1 MAVRTADAV
10 WNGDLPTGSGT
21 MTLGSG
27 AFQGAYSFKS
37 RMEDG
42 PGTNPE
48 ELIGAAHAGCFSM
61 ALAAGLSAA
70 GYVPRSI
77 YTSAQ
82 VFFGPAD
89 GGFAISKVAL
99 TTEGDVPHITP
110 EEFAKQAVTAKQ
122 HCPVSKALAGVEITL
137 DATLKS

>member
-21 MTLGSG
+21 MKLGSG
-27 AFQGAYSFKS
+27 AFQGAYTFKS

-42 PGTNPE
+42 AGTNPE

-70 GYVPRSI
+70 GYAPRSI
-77 YTSAQ
+77 HTSAQ
-82 VFFGPAD
+82 VFFGPKD
-89 GGFAISKVAL
+89 GGFSISKVAL
-99 TTEGDVPHITP
+99 TTEGDVPGITHD
-110 EEFAKQAVTAKQ
+110 EFAKQADTAKQ
-122 HCPVSKALAGVEITL
+122 HCPVSKALTGVEITL
-137 DATLKS
+137 QATLKA